1 MNLNRASSGVGP
13 VYLRG
18 FPANW
23 AWISDGNLRCLPQ
36 ALLEQALPK
45 IASHAATRPW
55 RSLAHKIRNVLKT
68 LKRSAEL
75 AQLDLS
81 PLCDKLRAAC
91 DSRWSLTYFPESW
104 AEQILSETP
113 HSQPTYGLACSQSSC
128 ACNAEVP
135 GAQLARLCFLLPDP
149 PAPMPCRETAVP
161 NSFCPFSRIFMRF
174 PRCVCNLQQKWRLGR
189 IFLAVISKL

>member
-1 MNLNRASSGVGP
+1 MTTEQRGPQRTPKRTPILALRLKALNGFYMNLNRASSGVGP

-81 PLCDKLRAAC
+81 PLCDQLRAAC
-91 DSRWSLTYFPESW
+91 DSRWSELPGNRHRNRLAIPSTTYPF
-104 AEQILSETP
+104 AERCLD
-113 HSQPTYGLACSQSSC
+113 PT
-128 ACNAEVP
+128 
-135 GAQLARLCFLLPDP
+135 
-149 PAPMPCRETAVP
+149 
-161 NSFCPFSRIFMRF
+161 
-174 PRCVCNLQQKWRLGR
+174 
-189 IFLAVISKL
+189 